1 MDINKFE
8 GLDSFMRQAANSKKK
23 GGGLFIKKSDLSK
36 ELFLC
41 SNCPEY
47 KDERCILKKCP
58 LIKYRIEYNLAS
70 KEEVLKAIQYD
81 TGNIKLKH
89 RIEEMLE
96 DDVMKNKMFATLGH
110 QSRFEKA
117 IKTINKKNKSLVAA
131 VYLLTIDNKVWSE
144 FRPFVSTNNIPLDT
158 KRLHSSGEFG
168 YVYYCA
174 AKDLLLGTRS
184 ITIGELADKSLV
196 PARVFALIINAFSIK
211 QYGIKAILNSD
222 AERND

>member
-81 TGNIKLKH
+81 TRNIKLKH

-96 DDVMKNKMFATLGH
+96 DDEMKNKMFATLGH

-131 VYLLTIDNKVWSE
+131 S
-144 FRPFVSTNNIPLDT
+144 VSTNNIPLDT
-158 KRLHSSGEFG
+158 KKLHSSGEFG